1 MNWVNVPHLTQL
13 SGISTERGKMIRDI
27 FERVVKDEEYK
38 KVREHPRLKY
48 LQYVSLAGSYSYG
61 TNTETSDIDIR
72 GFYFLPLKD
81 AYRIGGKFEDDV
93 TFLTTDSV
101 FYSFHQFIRLLIACN
116 PNVVEFIGVEPD
128 SILYMSQV
136 GKAIRNNSERF
147 LSKRAL
153 TTFAGY
159 ATQQLRRLENALA
172 RDYYPQA
179 EKEKHILQSLEAE
192 ILAASDA
199 FKLFNK
205 DNTINLHIESSER
218 EDMDAEILMDLNL
231 KNVPIR
237 DFVTMKNQFSN
248 MLRNYGKLNHR
259 NHKKDD
265 NHLYK
270 HAMHLIRLYYM
281 GMDILR
287 EHRIQTYRHKEH
299 DLLMSIRHGEYPLD
313 KVFELQKKL
322 EIELQK
328 ARDESTLPEKVDI
341 DWVNKFVIDEI
352 EYYSVNPS
360 FYEVAWNV
368 PRGGYRYD

>member
-1 MNWVNVPHLTQL
+1 
-13 SGISTERGKMIRDI
+13 
-27 FERVVKDEEYK
+27 
-38 KVREHPRLKY
+38 
-48 LQYVSLAGSYSYG
+48 
-61 TNTETSDIDIR
+61 
-72 GFYFLPLKD
+72 
-81 AYRIGGKFEDDV
+81 
-93 TFLTTDSV
+93 
-101 FYSFHQFIRLLIACN
+101 
-116 PNVVEFIGVEPD
+116 
-128 SILYMSQV
+128 
-136 GKAIRNNSERF
+136 
-147 LSKRAL
+147 
-153 TTFAGY
+153 
-159 ATQQLRRLENALA
+159 
-172 RDYYPQA
+172 
-179 EKEKHILQSLEAE
+179 
-192 ILAASDA
+192 
-199 FKLFNK
+199 
-205 DNTINLHIESSER
+205 
-218 EDMDAEILMDLNL
+218 MDAEILMDLNL

-259 NHKKDD
+259 NRKKDD

-352 EYYSVNPS
+352 EYYSVNQS